1 MSDFDL
7 LKNDSKYKAHLDDIG
22 VKTLPNQPGKRG
34 YSAEEV
40 KLHFKAPID
49 YLYQLMKKGFTE
61 AGSYLNDHSTELDT
75 MESEIE
81 SLRSDVKGAGMLF
94 VPAMQSEEP
103 DESKVKVW
111 LETELQEGDVEEMS
125 FSKEVKSTVTVTDED
140 GNSFEVEQENGGEAL
155 SFGEEA
161 ETLTFGE

>member
-1 MSDFDL
+1 MP
-7 LKNDSKYKAHLDDIG
+7 K
-22 VKTLPNQPGKRG
+22 
-34 YSAEEV
+34 
-40 KLHFKAPID
+40 KL
-49 YLYQLMKKGFTE
+49 
-61 AGSYLNDHSTELDT
+61 TELDS
-75 MESEIE
+75 ESKAFLLSKTPYILPDNPSSKGFSAFQIKSAMYGGYVVLYEWLKRMGSE
-81 SLRSDVKGAGMLF
+81 TQNNLDYLNNSLETVKNEVGGAGMLF